1 MLLQQGAACKTH
13 VIVYHRSFHFDR
25 YLGASATAEVLLE
38 GRKSLLVMI
47 SLQRVKKTYG
57 GVDGTSVL
65 SQHTRVGIGRATGD
79 GASEA
84 FPLVQ
89 PGYGQLVSVG
99 SFTEGIRYSR
109 GEEGV

>member
-1 MLLQQGAACKTH
+1 VLLQQGAACETH
-13 VIVYHRSFHFDR
+13 VIVYHRSFHFDG

-38 GRKSLLVMI
+38 GKSLLVMI
-47 SLQRVKKTYG
+47 RLQKVKKSYG

-65 SQHTRVGIGRATGD
+65 AQHTRVGIGRATGD

-99 SFTEGIRYSR
+99 SFTEGMRYSR